1 MRILRAIAAGALIA
15 TTAVPALAQS
25 DQETEYRN
33 AVSLFI
39 TLQGYPCGSVLT
51 VEQREEPNA
60 FNVTCALAADGS
72 GEQVTYFFQ
81 LEGGGAIVKPL

>member
-1 MRILRAIAAGALIA
+1 MSILRTIATGAIIA
-15 TTAVPALAQS
+15 TTALPALAQS

-39 TLQGYPCGSVLT
+39 TLQGYACGSVLT

-60 FNVTCALAADGS
+60 FNVTCALNADGS
-72 GEQVTYFFQ
+72 GEEVTYFFQ
-81 LEGGGAIVKPL
+81 LEGGGAVVKPL